1 MHALNSKKQTKLLI
15 DIFKFKIFTLSY
27 DNDKLLY
34 KRIVKKYFLRI
45 INVVLKIKRLSID
58 IVLTNML
65 NAQIR

>member
-15 DIFKFKIFTLSY
+15 NIFRFKIFTLSY

-34 KRIVKKYFLRI
+34 KRIVEKYFLRI

-58 IVLTNML
+58 VVLTNML
-65 NAQIR
+65 NAQI